1 MTVFSKMTA
10 KCWTLP
16 ETGFRPCAFSPIMDP
31 DQICH
36 HTRLYTSLV
45 KALEFWDLGFFFFF
59 FFFIFGKS
67 KLTTICQWHK
77 RLSCFHHWFDM
88 I

>member
-59 FFFIFGKS
+59 VLYLWQIQTDYNMPVALKAI
-67 KLTTICQWHK
+67 L
-77 RLSCFHHWFDM
+77 LSPLV
-88 I
+88 

>member
-45 KALEFWDLGFFFFF
+45 KALEFWDLGFVSFD
-59 FFFIFGKS
+59 IWKIQTNYNMPVVL
-67 KLTTICQWHK
+67 KANM
-77 RLSCFHHWFDM
+77 RSCFHHWFDM